1 MADVPV
7 VRCRHLFKY
16 FGGVRALNDVS
27 VDLWPGQLTCLVGD
41 NGAGKSTFA
50 KMLSGLQQPDA
61 GEIALD
67 GRLVSNLTP
76 QRARALGVEIVYQHL
91 ALCDNLNSTEN
102 VMLGQEFV
110 LLALGPLKVI
120 NRARTARKAAERIE
134 AVGARIPDLTIPVRR
149 LSGGQRQG
157 VAIARATVRGHRV
170 IVLDEPTAA
179 LGVRQTRATLD
190 LARTVAESGVSVV
203 MITHNLDDV
212 FAVADRV
219 VAFRQGTVVLDV
231 ALGDTTRD
239 EVVTH
244 MAGLNGRS
252 EQ

>member
-1 MADVPV
+1 
-7 VRCRHLFKY
+7 
-16 FGGVRALNDVS
+16 
-27 VDLWPGQLTCLVGD
+27 VGD